1 VSGVQEPLVH
11 TVTHRNV
18 KTSERFVD
26 ELRRELRAMAR
37 DDRRRSAVRAA
48 LGAACIMR
56 DLLLAG
62 DAGVGYREPSS
73 DSAIVRGE
81 SEVTP

>member
-1 VSGVQEPLVH
+1 
-11 TVTHRNV
+11 
-18 KTSERFVD
+18 
-26 ELRRELRAMAR
+26 MAR